1 VKVADL
7 GVATVMSVSDIT
19 PYEKNPRKI
28 PDRAIEIVAE
38 SLKRFGWQQPL
49 IVDAHRVIVAGHT
62 RLLAAQ
68 RIGENMVPV
77 IVADKLTEEEI
88 RAFRIADNRTHD
100 FTSWDYPELISE
112 LEALPDFADVLA
124 LQDWQSIIDTFEE
137 KYDFDIDVPDEVRAD
152 AEGGFAVTLVFVDK
166 EKATAAQEYLINLDG
181 VIDVRFKMA
190 VNRVGDES

>member
-1 VKVADL
+1 MKVADL
-7 GVATVMSVSDIT
+7 GVAEIMSAKDIK

-49 IVDAHRVIVAGHT
+49 IVDPAKVLVCGHT

-68 RIGENMVPV
+68 RLGEDKVPV
-77 IVADKLTEEEI
+77 IVADKLTEDEI

-112 LEALPDFADVLA
+112 LDALPDDFADVLA
-124 LQDWQSIIDTFEE
+124 LEDWQSIIDKFDEE
-137 KYDFDIDVPDEVRAD
+137 FDIDVPDDVRAD
-152 AEGGFAVTLVFVDK
+152 AEGGFSVTLVFVDK
-166 EKATAAQEYLINLDG
+166 ESAEAAQQYLVDLDG
-181 VIDVRFKMA
+181 VLDVRYK
-190 VNRVGDES
+190 V